1 MSPDASGAVVPADD
15 ADADRARRALAAV
28 WRIESAR
35 IVATLTRF
43 VGDVGQAE
51 DLAQEAMLEA
61 MRQWPVEGVPRNGGA
76 WLTAVA
82 KRRAIDGWRRRER
95 LDERYAAMARDLEE
109 EERAASGTFW
119 DPDTIDDDVLRL
131 VFVACHPVLSR
142 EAQIALT
149 LRIVGGLSSEEIARA
164 FLVPVATIQQRIVRA
179 KKTLAAAN
187 VPFEVPEPQDYA
199 ARLGSVLSVLYLIFN
214 EGYLPAS
221 GEQWVRPDV
230 SAEALRLA
238 RVVAG
243 LMPREPE
250 AQSLVALMEFHASR
264 FSTRV
269 ARDGTPIPLDQ
280 QDRTR
285 WDRAQIER
293 GRAALAR
300 ADRIGRGRAAYGLQ
314 AAIAECHAV
323 APSAEDTDW
332 ARIVVLYEA
341 LGRIAPSPVVELNR
355 AVAVAMAT
363 GPASA
368 LRLVD
373 ELERNGRLAGY
384 PGLPAV
390 RGELL
395 ARLGRTERGARRARD
410 RRAAHGQRAGAR
422 GAAREGGGAPPLVA
436 SPPGEPRER
445 LMAPR
450 RGAVTGHRLDLL
462 EHAGARSAVDL
473 PTAFALEVVGVGGGD
488 MLRDERHVVHHG
500 LRIRVDLDHRD
511 LVRLGV
517 VIRLE
522 RQQPRLVRLDD
533 GVAEVHEVLLER
545 LELSGLHR
553 VRPDEDEWCG
563 HDLLLRALPHS
574 DRRSGHVQARPG
586 RVGVAS
592 ADRAEPRRP
601 HGQFF
606 PSGPTPSSGHASPSW
621 SGG

>member
-1 MSPDASGAVVPADD
+1 MSDVTDAAGAVAPADD

-76 WLTAVA
+76 WITAVA

-95 LDERYAAMARDLEE
+95 LDERYAAMAHDLEE
-109 EERAASGTFW
+109 EERTASGTFW

-199 ARLGSVLSVLYLIFN
+199 ERLGSVLSVLYLIFN
-214 EGYLPAS
+214 EGYLPAA
-221 GEQWVRPDV
+221 GDQWVRPDV

-238 RVVAG
+238 RMVAG

-250 AQSLVALMEFHASR
+250 AQSLVALMEFHAAR
-264 FSTRV
+264 LATRV
-269 ARDGTPIPLDQ
+269 ARDGTPIPLDE
-280 QDRTR
+280 QDRSR

-300 ADRIGRGRAAYGLQ
+300 ADRIGRGRASYGLQ

-323 APSAEDTDW
+323 APTSADTDW
-332 ARIVVLYEA
+332 GRIVVLYEA

-355 AVAVAMAT
+355 AVAVAMST

-368 LRLVD
+368 LRIVD
-373 ELERNGRLAGY
+373 DLERSGRLAGY
-384 PGLPAV
+384 AGLPAV

-395 ARLGRTERGARRARD
+395 ARLGRTHEARGELESAARLTGNERE
-410 RRAAHGQRAGAR
+410 RAALLAK
-422 GAAREGGGAPPLVA
+422 AA
-436 SPPGEPRER
+436 
-445 LMAPR
+445 
-450 RGAVTGHRLDLL
+450 
-462 EHAGARSAVDL
+462 
-473 PTAFALEVVGVGGGD
+473 
-488 MLRDERHVVHHG
+488 G
-500 LRIRVDLDHRD
+500 LRPAV
-511 LVRLGV
+511 
-517 VIRLE
+517 E
-522 RQQPRLVRLDD
+522 
-533 GVAEVHEVLLER
+533 
-545 LELSGLHR
+545 
-553 VRPDEDEWCG
+553 
-563 HDLLLRALPHS
+563 
-574 DRRSGHVQARPG
+574 
-586 RVGVAS
+586 
-592 ADRAEPRRP
+592 
-601 HGQFF
+601 
-606 PSGPTPSSGHASPSW
+606 
-621 SGG
+621 